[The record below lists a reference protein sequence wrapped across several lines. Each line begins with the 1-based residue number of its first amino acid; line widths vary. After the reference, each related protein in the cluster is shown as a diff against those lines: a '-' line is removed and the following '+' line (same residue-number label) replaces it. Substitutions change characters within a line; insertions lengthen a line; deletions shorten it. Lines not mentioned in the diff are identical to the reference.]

1 MPRPSSTRKHLLK
14 AAATACAGKSCKN
27 KGSLNNAA
35 NLVVIELLTDSGPE
49 NEDVSKADCVDEAET
64 FECDWD
70 GSVNHQPEALQSS
83 SHEGGG
89 YESETGSDEL
99 EVEVWELEGQ
109 ELLQSLGQWI
119 TKEQELLTSPT
130 PFEKLQNIPARVW
143 MNLTSLKLSEH
154 AIGFWCC

>member
-1 MPRPSSTRKHLLK
+1 MPCLSSTRKHLLK

-27 KGSLNNAA
+27 KGSPNNAA
-35 NLVVIELLTDSGPE
+35 NPVIELLTDSGPE

-89 YESETGSDEL
+89 YESETGSDES

-109 ELLQSLGQWI
+109 ELLQSLGQHI
-119 TKEQELLTSPT
+119 TKEQELLTAPT